1 MPPELDPYEPDFHL
15 TPEDEAALMEELEN
29 GRSAPGIKRSRPRRP
44 SKHEPVWKSTSEL
57 GSRRWAET
65 STPSSRRGHGDNVAS
80 MAWGAR
86 KISTQALTAEAAGL
100 AFEAEEL
107 RDAFEGPTVPCP
119 CCEGGRLGRRGA
131 DLAIAC
137 DKCDLALPDQRD
149 GLSLD
154 DVSASLAATFRAH
167 TQAGC
172 PRSPAFASTTGR
184 ATRSFVLPATRAGT
198 STSCAE

>member
-1 MPPELDPYEPDFHL
+1 MNLCG
-15 TPEDEAALMEELEN
+15 N
-29 GRSAPGIKRSRPRRP
+29 Q
-44 SKHEPVWKSTSEL
+44 PVT
-57 GSRRWAET
+57 GTTSRRWCGIA
-65 STPSSRRGHGDNVAS
+65 TPSHRRSYEDDVAS

-86 KISTQALTAEAAGL
+86 NLISTQALTAEAAGL

-107 RDAFEGPTVPCP
+107 RDAFEGPSVSCP
-119 CCEGGRLGRRGA
+119 CCSDGRLARRGA

-172 PRSPAFASTTGR
+172 PRSPVFRVDDRTGYPLLC
-184 ATRSFVLPATRAGT
+184 ATCDACGYFDLV
-198 STSCAE
+198 C

>member
-1 MPPELDPYEPDFHL
+1 M
-15 TPEDEAALMEELEN
+15 
-29 GRSAPGIKRSRPRRP
+29 
-44 SKHEPVWKSTSEL
+44 
-57 GSRRWAET
+57 
-65 STPSSRRGHGDNVAS
+65 
-80 MAWGAR
+80 
-86 KISTQALTAEAAGL
+86 ISTQALTAEAAGL

-172 PRSPAFASTTGR
+172 PRSPTFRVDDRTGYPLLC
-184 ATRSFVLPATRAGT
+184 ATCDACGYFDLV
-198 STSCAE
+198 C

>member
-1 MPPELDPYEPDFHL
+1 
-15 TPEDEAALMEELEN
+15 MEELEN
-29 GRSAPGIKRSRPRRP
+29 EIRACGIK
-44 SKHEPVWKSTSEL
+44 KLE
-57 GSRRWAET
+57 AEE
-65 STPSSRRGHGDNVAS
+65 A
-80 MAWGAR
+80 
-86 KISTQALTAEAAGL
+86 IEALTAEAAGL

-119 CCEGGRLGRRGA
+119 CCEQGRLGRRGA

-154 DVSASLAATFRAH
+154 DVSASLAATVRAH

-172 PRSPAFASTTGR
+172 PRRRFRVDDRR
-184 ATRSFVLPATRAGT
+184 ARSFVLPATRAGT

>member
-1 MPPELDPYEPDFHL
+1 MAWNRHAIAQTQTQL
-15 TPEDEAALMEELEN
+15 
-29 GRSAPGIKRSRPRRP
+29 R
-44 SKHEPVWKSTSEL
+44 KH
-57 GSRRWAET
+57 
-65 STPSSRRGHGDNVAS
+65 VAS

-86 KISTQALTAEAAGL
+86 NMISTQALTAEAAGL

-119 CCEGGRLGRRGA
+119 CCEQGRLGRRGA

-172 PRSPAFASTTGR
+172 PRSPVFRVDDRTGYPLLC
-184 ATRSFVLPATRAGT
+184 ATCDACGYFDLV
-198 STSCAE
+198 C

>member
-1 MPPELDPYEPDFHL
+1 M
-15 TPEDEAALMEELEN
+15 
-29 GRSAPGIKRSRPRRP
+29 
-44 SKHEPVWKSTSEL
+44 WKSTSEL
-57 GSRRWAET
+57 GYPRGFVSLHAIEPTRPRKRRV
-65 STPSSRRGHGDNVAS
+65 HGVGRPKYD
-80 MAWGAR
+80 
-86 KISTQALTAEAAGL
+86 STQALTAEAAGL

-172 PRSPAFASTTGR
+172 PRSPISGSTTGR
-184 ATRSFVLPATRAGT
+184 ATRSFVLLATRAGT